1 MTPVDRETKNVISPR
16 LAMKLWQD
24 LPLGAVSPRPGGSF
38 AKGFGGV
45 ARVLTIEAQRED
57 KTIFD

>member
-1 MTPVDRETKNVISPR
+1 MTPVHGET
-16 LAMKLWQD
+16 MKLSQD

-38 AKGFGGV
+38 AKGFGHWQGSLLLK
-45 ARVLTIEAQRED
+45 RRED